1 MQKKTLNEDR
11 YFVRWWQD
19 GKYMYC
25 RKLSR
30 SGLHA
35 LIKRL
40 IRRGVSV
47 KAMEFWKE

>member
-1 MQKKTLNEDR
+1 MKGKTLSEDK
-11 YFVRWWQD
+11 YFIKWWQD

-30 SGLHA
+30 NGLHA

-40 IRRGVSV
+40 IRQGVNV
-47 KAMEFWKE
+47 KSMEFWKE